1 MGSVLTRRAGAVA
14 VVLAATL
21 TGCSAGAPAPKPA
34 PVPSGPSAPPAPSGL
49 STAAGRTAASAL
61 EPNDPAQELA
71 QLRTALE
78 APPQPFSAVL
88 TVELTDGTL
97 TARRQG
103 VVNVSDG
110 LQTGALGLVS
120 VEQQTEHRAYLTVTR
135 DATFTRTSDRAWVRS
150 PRSPEPLFADHRA
163 MAQALLQSD
172 PASFRGLA
180 RIRTMRGGMGFHLVG
195 RLPLTAVTGAFDA
208 AARERLTQHRVPD
221 CTADLLLDADG
232 RLSELTLTCE
242 ADGYRLRS
250 TTGLAEFGP
259 AADTPPPTD
268 L

>member
-1 MGSVLTRRAGAVA
+1 MRTRRGGAVA
-14 VVLAATL
+14 VVLAAAL
-21 TGCSAGAPAPKPA
+21 TGCSGSAPAPQP
-34 PVPSGPSAPPAPSGL
+34 PPAPSGR
-49 STAAGRTAASAL
+49 SAAPGPATASAL
-61 EPNDPAQELA
+61 EPADPAQELT
-71 QLRTALE
+71 QLRTAIE

-88 TVELTDGTL
+88 TVQFMDDTL

-103 VVNVSDG
+103 VVNVADG

-120 VEQQTEHRAYLTVTR
+120 QEQGAEQQAYLTVTR
-135 DATFTRTSDRAWVRS
+135 DFTYTRVSDRAWARS

-163 MAQALLQSD
+163 MARALLQSD
-172 PASFRGLA
+172 PAAFRGRA
-180 RIRTMRGGMGFHLVG
+180 RIRTMRGGTGFHLVG
-195 RLPLTAVTGAFDA
+195 RLPLAAVADAFDA
-208 AARERLTQHRVPD
+208 TARERLARHRIPD
-221 CTADLLLDADG
+221 CETDLLLDADG

-259 AADTPPPTD
+259 AAETPPPDD